1 MSNPLGVNST
11 DETIEPGG
19 DETNDDRQVVY
30 MDDPEDDIDFVTL
43 HNILYYIYSGSINMH
58 IKREGD
64 QDYEFPE
71 GYPEESD
78 PFRIFRNADK
88 FLLTS
93 LKELSYRHV
102 IYGLTHENV
111 AERLF
116 HSACQHH
123 ENLRDGCLEYLLA
136 NYDKVKETEG
146 WKRVANYNDDVPIS
160 VIKYRMGLLFEISKK
175 VKQA

>member
-1 MSNPLGVNST
+1 MSNSLGASST
-11 DETIEPGG
+11 GEIVEPGG
-19 DETNDDRQVVY
+19 DEANDDRQVVY

-78 PFRIFRNADK
+78 PFCVFRNADK

-93 LKELSYRHV
+93 LKELSYRHL
-102 IYGLTHENV
+102 IHGAT
-111 AERLF
+111 
-116 HSACQHH
+116 S
-123 ENLRDGCLEYLLA
+123 
-136 NYDKVKETEG
+136 
-146 WKRVANYNDDVPIS
+146 
-160 VIKYRMGLLFEISKK
+160 
-175 VKQA
+175 